1 MPTFRQY
8 LQESPGTPLQD
19 IWAYQP
25 YTRGVLH
32 DTDQAIDEDV
42 RWIPRQGSGER
53 LGYATQKPEGLL
65 ERVIRASS
73 SEGDVVLDPFCGC
86 GTAVAAA
93 HKLGRQWVGID
104 ITHLAVA
111 LMKNRLKTAFNLE
124 AGADYE
130 VVGEP
135 QDEGSARAL
144 WEQDP
149 YQFQFWTVSLL
160 EAQPQSAQRRG
171 ADRGIDGVLY
181 FIDGRRRTPQKV
193 VIQVKGGRVS
203 SPQVRDLKGVVEREQ
218 AAMGLFISLEPPTR
232 EMQREAAS
240 GGIYHSDLWDRDFP
254 KIQLRTV
261 GEMLSGNGLD
271 LPPISSAYQPARRV
285 GQSQGNQ
292 ANLV

>member
-124 AGADYE
+124 AAADYE

-171 ADRGIDGVLY
+171 AELGVSTVYSTSLTAAAA
-181 FIDGRRRTPQKV
+181 RPT
-193 VIQVKGGRVS
+193 KGGDTGQGWQDFITTSTR
-203 SPQVRDLKGVVEREQ
+203 PQGRGGTGASGHGVVYLLGTAHARN
-218 AAMGLFISLEPPTR
+218 AA
-232 EMQREAAS
+232 
-240 GGIYHSDLWDRDFP
+240 
-254 KIQLRTV
+254 
-261 GEMLSGNGLD
+261 
-271 LPPISSAYQPARRV
+271 
-285 GQSQGNQ
+285 
-292 ANLV
+292 